1 MSIGYDSKVVI
12 YNQTG
17 GELGNPRK
25 WYGVELSNVRVEL
38 VQKLS
43 ASTGGTTS
51 ATTCTI
57 KVHDGNLPANVV
69 SPSEWAED
77 TNLITFGQDTVF
89 IITDK
94 ADINRHVEVPTGELL
109 DKAYTGGLLSYLQ
122 TTYGMT
128 YKVVSV
134 EHYSLIPHWAVSGA

>member
-1 MSIGYDSKVVI
+1 MSIGYDSKVVV

-25 WYGVELSNVRVEL
+25 WYGIELPNVRVEL
-38 VQKLS
+38 TQKLS

-51 ATTCTI
+51 VTTCTI
-57 KVHDGNLPANVV
+57 KIHDSDLPTNVV

-89 IITDK
+89 VITDK
-94 ADINRHVEVPTGELL
+94 ADINRRVEVPTGELL

-122 TTYGMT
+122 TAYGMT